1 MTVWIVLERRWSN
14 EFYNQGFDAVRR
26 VFDNFEDAIEYAND
40 SCKMIQKIM
49 AENEEYG
56 STEVCIEE
64 CRSPERNY
72 VRLVVDDICR
82 KYYFTYEIVSK
93 EVEGIGSDNHC

>member
-1 MTVWIVLERRWSN
+1 MTVWVVLERRLSN
-14 EFYNQGFDAVRR
+14 EFHNHGFDAVRKI
-26 VFDNFEDAIEYAND
+26 FDNFEDAIVYAND

-49 AENEEYG
+49 AENGGYG
-56 STEVCIEE
+56 SKRVCIEE

-72 VRLVVDDICR
+72 VRLVIEDARR
-82 KYYFTYEIVSK
+82 KYYFTYEIVSM